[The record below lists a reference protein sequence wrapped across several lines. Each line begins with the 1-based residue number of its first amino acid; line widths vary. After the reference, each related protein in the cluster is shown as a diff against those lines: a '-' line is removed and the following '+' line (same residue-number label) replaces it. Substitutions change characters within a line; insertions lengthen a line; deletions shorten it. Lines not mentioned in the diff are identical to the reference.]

1 LQKELD
7 GPVFGYIFLF
17 RWVEERRSRRKAN
30 FDVEQFV
37 KDEATVNGMF
47 FAHQVFFGLHILYLL
62 YSIV

>member
-1 LQKELD
+1 MLD

-30 FDVEQFV
+30 FEVEQFV

-47 FAHQVFFGLHILYLL
+47 FAHQVFF
-62 YSIV
+62 